1 MGLDSKYKD
10 QWGFI
15 AMEQGEGGLW
25 MEKSLREAIKAREI
39 IAKPP
44 WKQVKDFYNQGEGCW
59 TWSGIRGDPKS
70 RVGGNPDL
78 AGFLLK
84 QGWAGQRQDEEEHEG
99 PLRLRSR

>member
-44 WKQVKDFYNQGEGCW
+44 
-59 TWSGIRGDPKS
+59 
-70 RVGGNPDL
+70 
-78 AGFLLK
+78 
-84 QGWAGQRQDEEEHEG
+84 
-99 PLRLRSR
+99 